1 MCAQRTSEWP
11 GFSTWTKFQA
21 EPGPIDE
28 FIFDPLYT
36 WSDSI
41 RTPTYGR
48 ITESPQDCILSLG
61 WDSPEA
67 YQEFKASP
75 EYQQLMDSLGI
86 NSTQA
91 HTQIIIFENHNFGC
105 TSTPNTEILTTYWP
119 LSLSPEIRDAV
130 WEAEPLVHTPASRR
144 PSRRCYEQP
153 PVFGWVDELETW
165 NGDKA
170 LASVWLHDWKSEELE
185 ARFKRTEKR
194 AISMGRDIIYPLAID
209 DFEKRLQDLGALGWE
224 SVHVLFEDLN
234 WIYDDEI
241 KRYYCLERRRLD
253 RLARGVDAV

>member
-1 MCAQRTSEWP
+1 MSSSLTRSKP
-11 GFSTWTKFQA
+11 GV
-21 EPGPIDE
+21 
-28 FIFDPLYT
+28 
-36 WSDSI
+36 
-41 RTPTYGR
+41 TPSACPPTGASQSL
-48 ITESPQDCILSLG
+48 SPQDYILSLG
-61 WDSPEA
+61 WNSPEA

-75 EYQQLMDSLGI
+75 EYQQLMDNLGI
-86 NSTQA
+86 NLTQP
-91 HTQIIIFENHNFGC
+91 HTQIIIFENLNFGSI
-105 TSTPNTEILTTYWP
+105 STPNTEILTAYWP
-119 LSLSPEIRDAV
+119 LWLSPEIQDAV

-153 PVFGWVDELETW
+153 PAFGWVDEPETW

-194 AISMGRDIIYPLAID
+194 AVAMGRDIIYPLAID

-224 SVHVLFEDLN
+224 SVHVLFQDLN

-241 KRYYCLERRRLD
+241 KRCYCLERLRLD
-253 RLARGVDAV
+253 RLVRGVDAV

>member
-21 EPGPIDE
+21 EPGPIYE

-48 ITESPQDCILSLG
+48 ITESPQDCILSLD

-105 TSTPNTEILTTYWP
+105 TSTPNTEILTAYWP
-119 LSLSPEIRDAV
+119 LSLSPEIQDAV
-130 WEAEPLVHTPASRR
+130 WEAK
-144 PSRRCYEQP
+144 PSLLRAAP
-153 PVFGWVDELETW
+153 G
-165 NGDKA
+165 
-170 LASVWLHDWKSEELE
+170 VWMGQR
-185 ARFKRTEKR
+185 AR
-194 AISMGRDIIYPLAID
+194 D
-209 DFEKRLQDLGALGWE
+209 
-224 SVHVLFEDLN
+224 
-234 WIYDDEI
+234 
-241 KRYYCLERRRLD
+241 LERRQGSGKRVVTRLEE
-253 RLARGVDAV
+253 RGARG